1 MYDSILVP
9 TDGSDVAESA
19 ATAAITVAER
29 FDARLHVIHVLEL
42 GELPPGVE
50 DVDADDLAHH
60 GEDAVATIA
69 ERAESAGVEVTTG
82 IVEGANSIHEGIITA
97 AQEQAADLIVMGTY
111 GRTGL
116 DRFVLGSVAEQ
127 TLRESPIPVMTVH
140 EQTVVEA
147 EPAGILVPTDGSEA
161 AGAAADHAIEL
172 AAATGAPLH
181 VLNVV
186 DTGAVWG
193 DVDVGMVLSALEAA
207 GREAIADVVKRAKA
221 TDVETVE
228 ASLSSGSTHR
238 AILDYVDEND
248 VDCIVMGTRGRTG
261 LDRYIL
267 GSVTERVVRLS
278 EVPVIA
284 TRQIEPGD

>member
-9 TDGSDVAESA
+9 TDGSEVAENA
-19 ATAAITVAER
+19 AAAAIAVAER

-60 GEDAVATIA
+60 GEEAVATVA
-69 ERAESAGVEVTTG
+69 DQARAAGVEVTTS
-82 IVEGANSIHEGIITA
+82 IVDGADSIHGGIIA
-97 AQEQAADLIVMGTY
+97 AAEEYGADLIVMGTY

-140 EQTVVEA
+140 EETVVEA
-147 EPAGILVPTDGSEA
+147 DPEGILVPTDGSEA
-161 AGAAADHAIEL
+161 AGAAADHAIGL
-172 AAATGAPLH
+172 ASETGAALH

-207 GREAIADVVKRAKA
+207 GQEAIADVVTRAREA
-221 TDVETVE
+221 DVETIE
-228 ASLSSGSTHR
+228 ASLSSGSTYR

-267 GSVTERVVRLS
+267 GSITERVVRLS

-284 TRQIEPGD
+284 TRHVD